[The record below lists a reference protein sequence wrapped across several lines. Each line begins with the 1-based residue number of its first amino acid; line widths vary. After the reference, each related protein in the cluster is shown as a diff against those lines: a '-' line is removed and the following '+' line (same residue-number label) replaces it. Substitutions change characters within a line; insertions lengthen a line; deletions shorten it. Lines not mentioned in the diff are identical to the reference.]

1 MKYFLFIFFAAFLSV
16 SSNGQK
22 FALLDTKLAQPIT
35 YSDHVTQTDKF
46 NGIFPVE
53 KKLLPEFTK
62 VLEEISQKLSSHGPM
77 GNAKQYQIGCAK
89 FTGLTVSLAS
99 GGRLDYVITSS
110 CGGIKIRM
118 HLSDAKSGNAINA
131 FFINTW
137 IKYIKSSGK

>member
-1 MKYFLFIFFAAFLSV
+1 MKFFLLLFFALFLST
-16 SSNGQK
+16 SHGQK
-22 FALLDTKLAQPIT
+22 FVLLDTKLAQPVT

-53 KKLLPEFTK
+53 KKLLPEFMK
-62 VLEEISQKLSSHGPM
+62 ALEEISQKLSSHEPI
-77 GNAKQYQIGCAK
+77 GNAKQYQIGCTK
-89 FTGLTVSLAS
+89 FKGLTVSLAS
-99 GGRLDYVITSS
+99 GDRLDYVITSS
-110 CGGIKIRM
+110 CGGIKISM